1 MLHRKFTAPFWFMLV
16 LGTVATCLSI
26 YGLRMISVYAP
37 SYAMS
42 ALSKIALF
50 FLPAI
55 IFIEAIMY
63 WMVRKRNVYRRA
75 TWTHVILFAI
85 AYFTPFIKE
94 FLFMSYAVYAGVRDV
109 RSFMRSV
116 TLGQICLFWG
126 LTVMAHIYF
135 ARTLIRIF
143 SKQPASEDEAAQ
155 PENMLDDVLG

>member
-1 MLHRKFTAPFWFMLV
+1 MLHKNFTAPFWFMVV
-16 LGTVATCLSI
+16 LGIVATCLSI
-26 YGLRMISVYAP
+26 YGLQMIRLYAP
-37 SYAMS
+37 GYAMS
-42 ALSKIALF
+42 TLSKVGFF

-55 IFIEAIMY
+55 ILIEAIMY
-63 WMVRKRNVYRRA
+63 WMVRKRNVYRKA

-85 AYFTPFIKE
+85 AYFTPYIKE
-94 FLFMSYAVYAGVRDV
+94 LLIVPYAVYTRVPDV

-126 LTVMAHIYF
+126 LTILAHIYF

-143 SKQPASEDEAAQ
+143 AKQPAREEEPAQ